1 MLVVES
7 KLPIMFPLQLPD
19 GDLSWL
25 ILETANLLSSL
36 FLKLVFLVYPE
47 F

>member
-7 KLPIMFPLQLPD
+7 KLPVMFPVQLPD

-25 ILETANLLSSL
+25 ILDTVNLLSSL
-36 FLKLVFLVYPE
+36 SVKLVFLVYP
-47 F
+47 